1 MVNVCPPNPYKLNE
15 NHTMGNY
22 TPFPLY
28 LEE

>member
-1 MVNVCPPNPYKLNE
+1 MVNVCPSNPYKLNE
-15 NHTMGNY
+15 NHTIDNY